1 MKEKI
6 ITYYLYLKESPKG
19 LKYLGKT
26 IKNPNTYS
34 GSGLV
39 WKRHLKKYNFSNEDI
54 TTTILFETT
63 SKEELKEMGIFYSKK
78 FNIVENKVFANLID
92 EEGQGGKTLYGE
104 NHPCYTFKER
114 IFEYWTIENREKQ
127 SSKMK
132 TNNPSKRDDVR
143 EKLKILATNRK
154 FSDEVNKKKGKSGNQ
169 NVSKRDDVRIKI
181 SQSLTGRKLS
191 QETKEK
197 ISKTL
202 KLKRCQ

>member
-1 MKEKI
+1 MKEKS

-39 WKRHLKKYNFSNEDI
+39 WQRHLKKYDFSNEDI
-54 TTTILFETT
+54 KTTILFETT
-63 SKEELKEMGIFYSKK
+63 SKEELKEMGIFHSKK
-78 FNIVENKVFANLID
+78 FNIIENKFFANLID

-104 NHPCYTFKER
+104 NHPCHTFKER
-114 IFEYWTIENREKQ
+114 IFEYWSTENRERQ
-127 SSKMK
+127 SHKMK
-132 TNNPSKRDDVR
+132 TNNPSKREDVR
-143 EKLKILATNRK
+143 EKLKISATGRK

-169 NVSKRDDVRIKI
+169 NVSKRDDVRMKI
-181 SQSLTGRKLS
+181 SQNLTGRKLS